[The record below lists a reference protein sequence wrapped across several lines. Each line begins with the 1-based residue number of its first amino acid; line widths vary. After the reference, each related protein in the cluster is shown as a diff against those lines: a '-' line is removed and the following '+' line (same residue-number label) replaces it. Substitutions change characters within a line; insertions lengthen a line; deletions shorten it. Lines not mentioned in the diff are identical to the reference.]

1 MHVVEDEVQVLRE
14 PEHVARLLC
23 VPDIW
28 SVTCILRGETWE
40 EGGGILRKQLVN
52 HGGVAE
58 GRVLGFRSRGGDAGP
73 AQDQEDRGDNAEK
86 LHVGRALGVCIVVV
100 SGVC

>member
-1 MHVVEDEVQVLRE
+1 MSPAYCACRIFGQLRVFFGGK
-14 PEHVARLLC
+14 PGR
-23 VPDIW
+23 
-28 SVTCILRGETWE
+28 RK
-40 EGGGILRKQLVN
+40 GGILRKQLVN

-86 LHVGRALGVCIVVV
+86 LHVGRALGVCVVVV